1 MFNPPRL
8 HNPRYYAQGNALVA
22 AAYRMPLDC
31 KRLLLLTMSKL
42 RYDKVG
48 PTREDF
54 TVQITGSDWIEVFGD
69 NGHAYGQLK
78 AAALSLY
85 QTPAGS
91 LWYGYTGAGRARG
104 HRWFDECEY
113 IDGEGKVRLVFSD
126 AVRPNLLDLVQGG
139 DYTKADLILTCR
151 LGTTVATRIYESC
164 RQYRK
169 TLFWSVTLEEL
180 RRRLR
185 LDDKYKRWVDLRIK
199 VLEPAVAEICA
210 NTEMALTMTYR
221 KKGRAVSGIMF
232 KWKEQEVPPL
242 DSLKRLRRDSMADDV
257 QVNVFGARHCSSNPP
272 F

>member
-1 MFNPPRL
+1 MSEAPSL

-42 RYDKVG
+42 RYDKVT
-48 PTREDF
+48 PNREDF
-54 TVQITGSDWIEVFGD
+54 TVQITGADWIEVFGD

-85 QTPAGS
+85 QTPSGS
-91 LWYGYTGAGRARG
+91 LWYGYTGTGRARG

-113 IDGEGKVRLVFSD
+113 IDGEGSVRLVFSD
-126 AVRPNLLDLVQGG
+126 AVRPNLLDLVRGG

-151 LGTTVATRIYESC
+151 LGTTAATRLYEGC

-169 TLFWSVTLEEL
+169 TRFWSVPLEEL

-185 LDDKYKRWVDLRIK
+185 LHDKYARWVDLRIK
-199 VLEPAVAEICA
+199 VLEPAVKEICA

-221 KKGRAVSGIMF
+221 KKGRAVSDVIF
-232 KWKEQEVPPL
+232 KWKEKEVPPL
-242 DSLKRLRRDSMADDV
+242 GPRKRSGRAAMAPDAEGNGLV
-257 QVNVFGARHCSSNPP
+257 VAT
-272 F
+272 